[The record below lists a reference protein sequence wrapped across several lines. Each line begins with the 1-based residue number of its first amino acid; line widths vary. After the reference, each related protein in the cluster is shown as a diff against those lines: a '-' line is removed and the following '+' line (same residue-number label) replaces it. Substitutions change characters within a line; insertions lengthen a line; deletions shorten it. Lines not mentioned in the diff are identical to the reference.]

1 MLLAADGSPVEAALT
16 GVNAAGTDTE
26 SVAVDAAAHGPVD
39 GADTD
44 ETKPRRRRRRG
55 GARRRRG
62 ADDGAAESVPADSAP
77 DAAAS

>member
-1 MLLAADGSPVEAALT
+1 MLDIAHHLQAVRREVALT
-16 GVNAAGTDTE
+16 GAEDTE